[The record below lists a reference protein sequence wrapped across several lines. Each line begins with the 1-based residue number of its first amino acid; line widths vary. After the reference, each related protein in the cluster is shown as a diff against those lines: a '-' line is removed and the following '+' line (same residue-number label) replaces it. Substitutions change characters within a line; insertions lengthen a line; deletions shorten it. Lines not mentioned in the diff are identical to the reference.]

1 MARNNKKHIIDT
13 TRTKTENTQNSVF
26 FERAQKLVNLALLD
40 RFMRVD

>member
-1 MARNNKKHIIDT
+1 MARNKKNIDN
-13 TRTKTENTQNSVF
+13 TRTKAENTQNSVF